1 MTVRP
6 GIEVLLASPPPWLGR
21 RRFAVLTHAAAG
33 TRTGRSTLSCL
44 YEAFPEQ
51 VAAAW
56 SPQHGFYG
64 VEQANMI
71 PSADTREP
79 VTGIPVTSLYGDR
92 RRPTPAMFEDIELV
106 LVDLVDV
113 GCRVYTY
120 IWTLTLVL
128 EAAAEAGIPVAVLD
142 RPNPL
147 GGVEIEGGLI
157 DADLTSFVGRYPLPL
172 RHGMT
177 IGELAQYLNHTHD
190 LGCNLHV
197 VLAAGWRRSQY
208 GDETGIPWCAPS
220 PNMPTLGTALVYP
233 GQVLFEGTT
242 ASEGRGTTLP
252 FQLCGAPG
260 VDPGALMAA
269 LDPLMM
275 AGALVRPALFKPM
288 FDKWAGEVCG
298 GIQLQVTDRN
308 RFRPCRAGLELLRAL
323 RLLAA
328 ERCAWLPPPYEYD
341 YHNLP
346 IDILSGTRAIR
357 SGLEGGVPTARLTA
371 TWREEEDRFA
381 RDRRPYLLYP

>member
-6 GIEVLLASPPPWLGR
+6 GIEALLARPPAWLRG
-21 RRFAVLTHAAAG
+21 RRFAVLTHAAAT
-33 TRTGRSTLSCL
+33 TRAGRSTLACL
-44 YEAFPEQ
+44 RAAFPER

-64 VEQANMI
+64 VEQANMV
-71 PSADTREP
+71 PSADCREP

-92 RRPTPAMFEDIELV
+92 RRPTPEMFRDIDLV
-106 LVDLVDV
+106 LADLVDV

-120 IWTLTLVL
+120 IWTLTLVM
-128 EAAAEAGIPVAVLD
+128 EAAAEAGVPVAVLD

-147 GGVEIEGGLI
+147 GGREIEGGLI
-157 DADLTSFVGRYPLPL
+157 DPGLTSFVGRYPVPL
-172 RHGMT
+172 RHGLT
-177 IGELAQYLNHTHD
+177 IGELAQYLNVTHGID
-190 LGCNLHV
+190 CNLYV
-197 VLAAGWRRSQY
+197 VPATGWHRAQY

-220 PNMPTLGTALVYP
+220 PNMPTLDTALVYP

-288 FDKWAGEVCG
+288 FDKWVGEVCG
-298 GIQLQVTDRN
+298 GIKLQVTDRN
-308 RFRPCRAGLELLRAL
+308 RFRPCRAGLELLRGL
-323 RLLAA
+323 RRLAG
-328 ERCAWLPPPYEYD
+328 ERCAWLPPPYEYE
-341 YHNLP
+341 YFERP
-346 IDILSGTRAIR
+346 IDILLGRRELRA
-357 SGLEGGVPTARLTA
+357 GLERGLPTAELTA
-371 TWREEEDRFA
+371 GWAAEEELFA
-381 RDRRPYLLYP
+381 ATIRPFLLYD